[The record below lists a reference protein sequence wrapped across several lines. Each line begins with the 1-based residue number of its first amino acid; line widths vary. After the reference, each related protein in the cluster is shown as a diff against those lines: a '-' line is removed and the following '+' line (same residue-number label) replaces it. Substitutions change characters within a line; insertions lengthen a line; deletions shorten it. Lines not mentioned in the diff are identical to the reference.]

1 MVGKGG
7 ILGHI
12 KDEDRDTAFPI
23 EDADWVGAKREGST
37 LWGKAYI
44 PPGAAREFIRR
55 LKARGGQLATSI
67 YGPYK
72 EKKSLDNG
80 RWQAIGLKLESL
92 DLAPADRAALKLGGG
107 FTVTAQMT
115 TEIDK
120 ENDMTRDEVLA
131 ELTAKDIPASL
142 REAIISEHTANNKQ
156 SQQLAELQQ
165 QLSDQRTLNETL
177 QAQVKDNQVKEFAT
191 AVDGVVAEYVKLEAK
206 SEQGKERV
214 EALRRMYRARLVS
227 ELGDD
232 REKLAEQAKAL
243 WESEFQVIAETI
255 RDSLAGP
262 AAIVGQRSNGSK
274 NLEDTA
280 ENRAR
285 ARAITGIGR

>member
-120 ENDMTRDEVLA
+120 ENDVA
-131 ELTAKDIPASL
+131 EITMNDITPSL
-142 REAIISEHTANNKQ
+142 REAIISEYKAGNEQ

-165 QLSDQRTLNETL
+165 QLTDQKTLNETL

-191 AVDGVVAEYVKLEAK
+191 AVDGVVTEYVKLEAK

-243 WESEFQVIAETI
+243 WESEFKVIAETI

-274 NLEDTA
+274 SLEDTP